1 MYGSKKDGSILIS
14 SLNSFKNEMLNVN
27 LRLDKLFVEFFV
39 CFRKEFFP
47 VWTTDGSHGIC
58 FQT

>member
-27 LRLDKLFVEFFV
+27 LRLDKLFVEVFCLF
-39 CFRKEFFP
+39 
-47 VWTTDGSHGIC
+47 
-58 FQT
+58 